1 MENLFENISEND
13 LQIVPEDLTNA
24 EPKKIADKI
33 VSILDIKKGGDIKLL
48 EVHSRTVIAD
58 YFVICTANSTTQVK
72 SLADELEYKLGV
84 AGVADI
90 RLEGSDCNDWKVL
103 DCKDV
108 IIHIFSEEARD
119 FYKLDRLWADCEE
132 ISIEEILNS

>member
-1 MENLFENISEND
+1 MENIFEIQEG
-13 LQIVPEDLTNA
+13 VLTGA
-24 EPKKIADKI
+24 GSDKIAELS
-33 VSILDIKKGGDIKLL
+33 VKLL
-48 EVHSRTVIAD
+48 DAKKAEQIKVLKIDTKTIIAD
-58 YFVICTANSTTQVK
+58 YFVICNGRSSTQIK
-72 SLADELEYKLGV
+72 ALADELEYKLGV

-132 ISIEEILNS
+132 ISIDEILNS

>member
-1 MENLFENISEND
+1 MENIFEIQEGVLAGAVSN
-13 LQIVPEDLTNA
+13 
-24 EPKKIADKI
+24 KIAELS
-33 VSILDIKKGGDIKLL
+33 VKLL
-48 EVHSRTVIAD
+48 DAKKAEQIKVLKIDTKTIIAD
-58 YFVICTANSTTQVK
+58 YFVICNGRSSTQIK
-72 SLADELEYKLGV
+72 ALADELEYKLGV

-90 RLEGSDCNDWKVL
+90 RLEGSDSNEWKVL

-132 ISIEEILNS
+132 ISIDDILNS

>member
-1 MENLFENISEND
+1 MENIFEVQEGILIGKGSEDVAKLATQLLDSKKADNIKV
-13 LQIVPEDLTNA
+13 L
-24 EPKKIADKI
+24 KIDTKTI
-33 VSILDIKKGGDIKLL
+33 
-48 EVHSRTVIAD
+48 IAD
-58 YFVICTANSTTQVK
+58 YFVIANGRSTTQIK
-72 SLADELEYKLGV
+72 ALADELEYKLGV
-84 AGVADI
+84 AGVSDI
-90 RLEGSDCNDWKVL
+90 RLEGSDSNEWKVL